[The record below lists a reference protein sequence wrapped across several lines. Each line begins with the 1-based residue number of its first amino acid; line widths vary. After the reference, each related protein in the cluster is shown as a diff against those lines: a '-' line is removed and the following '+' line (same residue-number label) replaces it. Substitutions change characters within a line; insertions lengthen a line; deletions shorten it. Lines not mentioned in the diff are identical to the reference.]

1 MESQRTDGFAG
12 GIPLGTSATSPE
24 SRKLEKVVREATASL
39 RGDPE
44 ITYSWRSGYSA
55 NQLSELLGVP
65 KGHITGMRP
74 DGGLWSNVEES
85 TLRLATEAKKQ
96 GPKGNAVERWA
107 HNWGMLKTL
116 GVARYIVF
124 CSGDGFF
131 DGRSAQRTMESGMSQ
146 ESDGAVRL
154 ATDTVWNTPTG
165 RLWLYRYQGSVST
178 DEIRTVIKNGLLTP

>member
-1 MESQRTDGFAG
+1 VCTRSNRTQYSRMESQRTDGFAG

-85 TLRLATEAKKQ
+85 TLRLATEAKK
-96 GPKGNAVERWA
+96 
-107 HNWGMLKTL
+107 L